1 MLRVVPRMRLFIR
14 AFQTAALAASCVA
27 LAAGVAGA
35 QLARRDQPRTPFA
48 ATDFAHLHWLEG
60 SWIGSAPGETPLY
73 ERFHFTTDSTAEITF
88 YRDSAFSQAIGT
100 GRVYLTVGR
109 VYHTYG
115 SGRWGATHLDSAS
128 VFFIPQ
134 LNAHNTFE
142 WSYQSADEW
151 TSTLR
156 SGAAGHEHVTVYHMR
171 RVGGRR

>member
-1 MLRVVPRMRLFIR
+1 MRRVVPRMRLSIR
-14 AFQTAALAASCVA
+14 TFALAASCVA
-27 LAAGVAGA
+27 IAASVADA

-48 ATDFAHLHWLEG
+48 TADFAHLRWLEG
-60 SWIGSAPGETPLY
+60 SWIGTAPGETPLY
-73 ERFHFTTDSTAEITF
+73 ERFHFTTDSTADITF
-88 YRDSAFSQAIGT
+88 FRDSAFSQPTGT

-142 WSYQSADEW
+142 WAYQSADEW

-156 SGAAGHEHVTVYHMR
+156 SGVAGHEHVTVYHMR
-171 RVGGRR
+171 RAGGRR

>member
-1 MLRVVPRMRLFIR
+1 
-14 AFQTAALAASCVA
+14 
-27 LAAGVAGA
+27 
-35 QLARRDQPRTPFA
+35 LARRDQPRTPFA
-48 ATDFAHLHWLEG
+48 TADFAHLRWLEG
-60 SWIGSAPGETPLY
+60 SWIGTAPGETPLY
-73 ERFHFTTDSTAEITF
+73 ERFHFTTDSTADITF
-88 YRDSAFSQAIGT
+88 FRDSAFSEPAGT

-142 WSYQSADEW
+142 WTYQSPDEW

-156 SGAAGHEHVTVYHMR
+156 SGVAGHEHVTVYHMR
-171 RVGGRR
+171 RAGGRR